1 MGFIFFQKKF
11 QNRAF
16 FGIYGQ
22 KSADVSTF
30 LRYTLRENRCTYGPE
45 IFTQAINQSYGGI
58 LGSRFSLGF
67 IVFELLK
74 FYAFF

>member
-1 MGFIFFQKKF
+1 MGFIFFQKNF

-16 FGIYGQ
+16 LGIYGP

-45 IFTQAINQSYGGI
+45 IFTQAINQ
-58 LGSRFSLGF
+58 
-67 IVFELLK
+67 
-74 FYAFF
+74 